1 MIPEKVLVAI
11 ETIIP
16 KKLSKVGRP
25 RKPLSDIVNGIFFVL
40 KTGCQWNSIPRIY
53 GASSTIHE
61 YFIKW
66 CRMGIMDQIHALA
79 VEYYTQKQQKISN
92 WFAFDCSSKKA
103 PLANYSGKNPTDR
116 GKRGIKHVLLV
127 DRLGAPLAVDI
138 IPANTHDSK
147 SFIPIINSLKQSDKI
162 RIIAADSA
170 FDAKKLYNAAA
181 AKNFALIA
189 CANPRRDKTIK
200 RTKVLHRWVVE
211 QAFGILSWFRG
222 LKICSAK
229 TKESHL
235 GFLQLACSIRLFKMS

>member
-1 MIPEKVLVAI
+1 MIPEKLLVAI

-16 KKLSKVGRP
+16 KKSSTVGRP
-25 RKPLSDIVNGIFFVL
+25 RKSLSDIVNGIFFVL

-53 GASSTIHE
+53 GASSTIHG

-79 VEYYTQKQQKISN
+79 AEHYEQKQKINN
-92 WFAFDCSSKKA
+92 WFALDCSSKKA

-127 DRLGAPLAVDI
+127 DRLGAPLAVDV
-138 IPANTHDSK
+138 IPANIHDSK
-147 SFIPIINSLKQSDKI
+147 SFIPILKSLKPSKEV

-170 FDAKKLYNAAA
+170 FDTKKLYKAAA

-189 CANPRRDKTIK
+189 CVNPRRNKTIK

-211 QAFGILSWFRG
+211 QTFGILSWFRG

-229 TKESHL
+229 AKESHL
-235 GFLQLACSIRLFKMS
+235 GFLQLACSIRLFQMS